1 MIGESTG
8 NGNAAR
14 GVRTTRSV
22 VTQGALECGAKS
34 LCQTQSE
41 VGQKRNRGLCVL
53 VNLMLYRLKVWE
65 KRRWLFR
72 GLQVE
77 MKLSIVST
85 RCR

>member
-53 VNLMLYRLKVWE
+53 VNLIRTASKFAKKGGGYFEDCKW
-65 KRRWLFR
+65 K
-72 GLQVE
+72 
-77 MKLSIVST
+77 
-85 RCR
+85 